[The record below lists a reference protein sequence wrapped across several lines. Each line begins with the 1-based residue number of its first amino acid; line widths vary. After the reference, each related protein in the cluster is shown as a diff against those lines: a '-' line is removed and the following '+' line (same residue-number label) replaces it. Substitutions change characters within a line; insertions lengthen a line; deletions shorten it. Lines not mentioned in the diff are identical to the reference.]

1 MKFGLWHWYS
11 DSDGFLSK
19 SAGELLN
26 IHVLLDQFTFNEQ
39 ESLGIR
45 LWNMTIFKSSPSYCY
60 VQLLGS
66 LTFMD
71 LWIHNFYQIWKIL
84 ENYFFKYIIISLL
97 IPPFSFWTLNICK
110 TFNIFPQVTEVCFL
124 IFSLSGIFFYSCYC
138 YVLNYIDFLP
148 PPKASNLT

>member
-1 MKFGLWHWYS
+1 MSSWTNSLLMNKNLWVLDCGTWQ
-11 DSDGFLSK
+11 FLS
-19 SAGELLN
+19 LLQ
-26 IHVLLDQFTFNEQ
+26 VTVMY
-39 ESLGIR
+39 S
-45 LWNMTIFKSSPSYCY
+45 C
-60 VQLLGS
+60 LGS

-138 YVLNYIDFLP
+138 YVLNYTDFLP